1 MTKSRN
7 IFLLFLLFLL
17 LLGCEKKVE
26 RVDEDRFAFG
36 TFFKVTIFSDNTKEA
51 KSKIELAFKEI
62 QRIDER
68 YNSKVKGS
76 LVDNLNNTK
85 KEKFDAE
92 GLYLLKE
99 VKKTYELSEKKY
111 DITMEP
117 LMMIWGFSEEVEPR
131 ISLPTE
137 EELRKASENV
147 DFSKVEIENENVM
160 IKNKDVRLDTGSFLK
175 GYAVKKAG
183 EKLRES
189 GVENGFISAISSI
202 EAIGTKGDG
211 SPWKIGI
218 QNPDNPSEIL
228 GIIELNNQSMGV
240 SGNYQTYVEIDGKKY
255 HHILDKETNYPVQD
269 KKMVVVVNKDSF
281 EADMF
286 STAFFLMPIEK
297 VLERANIM
305 PDLDV
310 LIVDKNDE
318 IIVSK
323 NLKFTK
329 KNK

>member
-1 MTKSRN
+1 
-7 IFLLFLLFLL
+7 
-17 LLGCEKKVE
+17 
-26 RVDEDRFAFG
+26 
-36 TFFKVTIFSDNTKEA
+36 
-51 KSKIELAFKEI
+51 
-62 QRIDER
+62 
-68 YNSKVKGS
+68 
-76 LVDNLNNTK
+76 
-85 KEKFDAE
+85 
-92 GLYLLKE
+92 
-99 VKKTYELSEKKY
+99 
-111 DITMEP
+111 
-117 LMMIWGFSEEVEPR
+117 MMIWGFSEEVEPR

-218 QNPDNPSEIL
+218 QNPDNPSEML

>member
-51 KSKIELAFKEI
+51 KSKVELAFKEI